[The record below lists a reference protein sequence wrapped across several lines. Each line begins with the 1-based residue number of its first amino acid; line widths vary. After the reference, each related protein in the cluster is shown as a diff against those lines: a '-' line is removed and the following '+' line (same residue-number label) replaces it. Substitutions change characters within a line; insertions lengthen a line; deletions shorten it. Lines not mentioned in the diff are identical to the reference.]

1 MKLEKKVYADRSE
14 KQKDFAIGVGVFFGL
29 NVLIYILQFLVL
41 WALQYVSASPGTMDN
56 ITFGISCLV
65 FPLQILAQIG
75 LMIYFA
81 LTRTWIALGM
91 LGIIS
96 LLMSLLVIIGIFSSI
111 VCFLYGAAQ

>member
-29 NVLIYILQFLVL
+29 NALIYLLQLLVTSL
-41 WALQYVSASPGTMDN
+41 LALTNAPEAESLGYL
-56 ITFGISCLV
+56 ISCLA
-65 FPLQILAQIG
+65 FPLQILANIG
-75 LMIYFA
+75 TLIYFTF
-81 LTRTWIALGM
+81 TRTWIALGM